1 MTYDLRPSDPKAN
14 QRMCDL
20 RGLQGHVKDTHESSM
35 LKSYVTVRVCWSLL
49 GVYVRDESEGCDFDL
64 C

>member
-1 MTYDLRPSDPKAN
+1 
-14 QRMCDL
+14 
-20 RGLQGHVKDTHESSM
+20 M
-35 LKSYVTVRVCWSLL
+35 LKFYVTVRTCWSVL